1 MLFILQSRETVA
13 LMKLLNIVVFL
24 SFITG
29 PVLAYAE
36 QTKDLRVTASPWSPY
51 VSRDLSGNGVAV
63 SIVTTVLQNAGYS
76 SSFSLQQWPRDL
88 EGTRLGEYDVIA
100 SIWFTNE
107 RARDLVFS
115 DSIFEN
121 RIKLLVRTD
130 SEINI
135 SKPEALK
142 GYRVG
147 VVEDYAYT
155 QGTYRDLPID
165 IVKAGTIEENL
176 QRLLAGDIDIAV
188 ADEQVA
194 LYTLN
199 NKIPGS
205 IRQIRFARNPL
216 STRQLKIAVS
226 RKRTDAEQ
234 IISDFNAALQH
245 MKNEGA
251 YLDILHQ
258 FRISQ

>member
-1 MLFILQSRETVA
+1 MRLF
-13 LMKLLNIVVFL
+13 NIVVFL
-24 SFITG
+24 SLITSQ
-29 PVLAYAE
+29 VLAHAE
-36 QTKDLRVTASPWSPY
+36 QSKDLRVTASPWSPY
-51 VSRDLSGNGVAV
+51 VSRDLPGNGVAV
-63 SIVTTVLQNAGYS
+63 SIVTTVLKRAGYT

-100 SIWFTNE
+100 SIWFTEE

-121 RIKLLVRTD
+121 RIKLMVRTD
-130 SEINI
+130 SDIKI
-135 SKPEALK
+135 AKPDALK

-147 VVEDYAYT
+147 VVEDYAYA
-155 QGTYRDLPID
+155 QGAYKDLPIE
-165 IVKAGTIEENL
+165 IVKSTTLEENL
-176 QRLLAGDIDIAV
+176 QRLLQGDIDIAV

-199 NKIPGS
+199 NKIHGG
-205 IRQIRFARNPL
+205 IRQIRIARDPL

-226 RKRTDAEQ
+226 RKNIDSEK
-234 IISDFNAALQH
+234 IISDFNAALQQ
-245 MKNEGA
+245 MKDDGS

-258 FRISQ
+258 FRISP